1 MHVVLQWSDG
11 GPWRVYPP
19 GGSFG
24 EGAMVCSVVSCSQP
38 TAMVKPLVH
47 VRYVR
52 PILTPRSVDPGSTP
66 GWTGALHTYA
76 KGSHRLTCYT
86 LRSVLAAPTAAVDPS
101 EWLYDVF
108 LLWLLYHLMSLLL
121 YVCLLSLT
129 CYM

>member
-86 LRSVLAAPTAAVDPS
+86 LRSVLAAPTAAVDPF

-108 LLWLLYHLMSLLL
+108 FVFIVSSYVSCRLLL
-121 YVCLLSLT
+121 LLLCLW
-129 CYM
+129 Y